1 MADNQSKTVND
12 DMKTRVVF
20 ESPQDA
26 ANYLYACMRDFADF
40 ASVPF
45 VGPGIS
51 QDENSGELIFDQ
63 TIYSDDMRVSVAVIS
78 RRAGEGVPMKA
89 FAIQI
94 NPTPTFEAL
103 LNDPQGKLWLEK
115 IADSQLHAVATRAM
129 RKADNPA
136 DPAVLEMIPT
146 TLADFVV
153 SGRENTSTL
162 LEAFEEY
169 WKQIKAFIGSQV
181 KSFKALNLSKR
192 EFRRAMESASYA
204 NAMYRVVE
212 ERGAFVGA
220 IEAFTMVAKGEGKD
234 ATIFQR
240 WLENRD
246 ATDIDPDADDDG
258 ELSLDNLTAF
268 LAKPKEDAPA
278 ENAAA

>member
-63 TIYSDDMRVSVAVIS
+63 AIYSDDMRVSVAVIS

-146 TLADFVV
+146 LSVAA
-153 SGRENTSTL
+153 SILRRCLRHSRN
-162 LEAFEEY
+162 
-169 WKQIKAFIGSQV
+169 IGSRSRRSLV
-181 KSFKALNLSKR
+181 RRSNRSKR
-192 EFRRAMESASYA
+192 SICRSVNFGGRWRAPVTPMQCIALSRSAVHSWAPLKRSLWWRRAKERTRPFSSVGLKIATPPTLTLTQMTMA
-204 NAMYRVVE
+204 NC
-212 ERGAFVGA
+212 
-220 IEAFTMVAKGEGKD
+220 
-234 ATIFQR
+234 R
-240 WLENRD
+240 W
-246 ATDIDPDADDDG
+246 T
-258 ELSLDNLTAF
+258 T
-268 LAKPKEDAPA
+268 
-278 ENAAA
+278 